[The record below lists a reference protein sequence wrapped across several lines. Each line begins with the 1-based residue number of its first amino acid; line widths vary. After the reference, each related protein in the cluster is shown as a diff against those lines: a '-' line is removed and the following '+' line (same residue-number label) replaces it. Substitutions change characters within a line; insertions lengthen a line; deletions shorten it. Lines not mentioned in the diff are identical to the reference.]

1 MIKKIIC
8 AACAV
13 SVMLCGCGKAE
24 QEEYVFSLSKEQQEN
39 YAQIIEEKLNS
50 FYWHYEST
58 SLAYSESKVP
68 ENTEENADIYEASAQ
83 SGYDM
88 ARYAG
93 RNAVCYTADL
103 YHINSQKAGIV
114 YFYFV
119 RNDIAGLYYSPYA
132 NPQKV
137 TGLNIRNVFTPSAGI
152 SKTESELP
160 YSGSYADRRLSVLSD
175 GFSSLYRYE
184 GGSYMAELTES
195 SINIYRY
202 SGGTIRRYTTISYS
216 QLDYKRPISAA
227 FLNDGSLAVVVG
239 SLSESYEGAE
249 TERIYSE
256 KVLFFNS
263 RFGRESPE
271 IELASGS
278 YSCVAMTEDGI
289 VLINDKNAEFYK
301 QENGEFIKEH
311 SYYIN
316 VQATDFKQTDLDGDS
331 VNEYVMTDEKDLY
344 IYKISQSGLDCIWR
358 TNVSSDCYYGYIYT
372 ADLNNDGAE
381 EIYICDNTGTV
392 IRYVLGK
399 DGLISRND
407 DILYS
412 QRIYA
417 GDFNNDGKDDY
428 ILSDSENCTLYV
440 RQ

>member
-13 SVMLCGCGKAE
+13 SIMLSGCGKAE

-39 YAQIIEEKLNS
+39 YADIIEETLNS
-50 FYWHYEST
+50 FYWHYDGT
-58 SLAYSESKVP
+58 SLAYNESKVP
-68 ENTEENADIYEASAQ
+68 ENTEANADIFEASAQ

-88 ARYAG
+88 TRYAG
-93 RNAVCYTADL
+93 RDAVCYTANL

-114 YFYFV
+114 YFYFIKD
-119 RNDIAGLYYSPYA
+119 DIVGLYYSPDV

-137 TGLNIRNVFTPSAGI
+137 VALNIRNVFTPSAGI
-152 SKTESELP
+152 TKTESDSP
-160 YSGSYADRRLSVLSD
+160 YSGSYSTKKLSILSE
-175 GFSSLYRYE
+175 GFESLYKYE
-184 GGSYMAELTES
+184 GGSYLLELTES
-195 SINIYRY
+195 SINIYRF
-202 SGGTIRRYTTISYS
+202 SAGTLRRYRTISYS
-216 QLDYKRPISAA
+216 QLGYKKPISAT
-227 FLNDGSLAVVVG
+227 FLNDGSVAVIVG
-239 SLSESYEGAE
+239 SVAESYEGAE
-249 TERIYSE
+249 NERIYSE

-263 RFGRESPE
+263 NFSKESTE

-278 YSCVAMTEDGI
+278 YSSVAAANNGLVI
-289 VLINDKNAEFYK
+289 INDKNTEFYK
-301 QENGEFIKEH
+301 SEGGQYVKEH

-316 VQATDFKQTDLDGDS
+316 VQATDFKQVDIDGDS
-331 VNEYVMTDEKDLY
+331 VNEYIITDEKDLY
-344 IYKISQSGLDCIWR
+344 IYKQTKSGLDCIWR
-358 TNVSSDCYYGYIYT
+358 TNVSSECYYGYIYT
-372 ADLNNDGAE
+372 ADLNNDGAD

-392 IRYVLGK
+392 IRYVIGK
-399 DGLISRND
+399 DGLVSRND

-428 ILSDSENCTLYV
+428 ILADSESCTLYV

>member
-13 SVMLCGCGKAE
+13 SILLSGCGKAE
-24 QEEYVFSLSKEQQEN
+24 EVEYVFSLSKEQQEN
-39 YAQIIEEKLNS
+39 YAQIIEDKLNS
-50 FYWHYEST
+50 FYWHYDGT

-68 ENTEENADIYEASAQ
+68 ENTEENADIFQASAE

-88 ARYAG
+88 TKYAG
-93 RNAVCYTADL
+93 KTAVCYTANL

-114 YFYFV
+114 YFYFIKNNIV
-119 RNDIAGLYYSPYA
+119 GLYYTPES
-132 NPQKV
+132 NSNFV
-137 TGLNIRNVFTPSAGI
+137 TGLNIRNVFTPYAEI
-152 SKTESELP
+152 TKTESDLP
-160 YSGSYADRRLSVLSD
+160 YSSSYTAKKLSVLSD
-175 GFSSLYRYE
+175 GFESLYKYE
-184 GGSYMAELTES
+184 GGSYLLELTEN

-202 SGGTIRRYTTISYS
+202 SNNTLKRYRTISYS
-216 QLDYKRPISAA
+216 QLGYKKPISAT
-227 FLNDGSLAVVVG
+227 FLNDGSIAVVTG
-239 SLSESYEGAE
+239 SVAENYEGSE
-249 TERIYSE
+249 NERIYSE
-256 KVLFFNS
+256 NVLFFNS
-263 RFGRESPE
+263 DFSKLNN
-271 IELASGS
+271 ELELSSGS
-278 YSCVAMTEDGI
+278 YSCVSASDDLL
-289 VLINDKNAEFYK
+289 VLINDKNTEFYK
-301 QENGEFIKEH
+301 LIDGEYVKEL

-316 VQATDFKQTDLDGDS
+316 VQAADFKQADLDGDS
-331 VNEYVMTDEKDLY
+331 VNEYIITDKYDLY
-344 IYKISQSGLDCIWR
+344 VYKQTDSGLDCIWR
-358 TNVSSDCYYGYIYT
+358 TNVSSECYYGYIYT

-399 DGLISRND
+399 YGLISRND

-428 ILSDSENCTLYV
+428 ILSDSESCTLYV